1 MGLTYS
7 YFVPARANLIGEHTD
22 YNNGLSLPFS
32 LDLGI
37 NLMARPNNLDFV
49 SLESDEL
56 GSWTSSEEAISEFQR
71 QALAVIEETRAIGVR
86 LELSSTIPIGAG
98 LSSSAAY
105 IGALC
110 IALGG
115 QRPLIEM
122 AQMAQ
127 GCEARA
133 GNNVGLLDQL
143 ATMGSSEGCALLI
156 DFSDLSFEDVPLP
169 PSVAFTAVHSGVAR
183 SLAISGYALRR
194 SQCDRAR
201 DEMGGWSSAT
211 LDQVKGLSDP
221 LLRARARHVIT
232 ENQRVRDAVVA
243 CQSDDT
249 RTLGRLISESHASL
263 RDDFE
268 VSLPVIDELVAH
280 VESQGGVLGA
290 RIMGGGFGGC
300 VLVAH
305 EPGVIIEAAGHQ
317 QWALRAESGAFERLG
332 WPR

>member
-1 MGLTYS
+1 MTYS

-133 GNNVGLLDQL
+133 GNNVGLLDQF

-183 SLAISGYALRR
+183 SLATSEYALRR
-194 SQCDRAR
+194 SQCDQAR

-211 LDQVKGLSDP
+211 LDQVKGISDP
-221 LLRARARHVIT
+221 ILRARARHVIT

-243 CQSDDT
+243 CQSDDA

>member
-1 MGLTYS
+1 LTKS
-7 YFVPARANLIGEHTD
+7 NFVPARANLIGEHTD

-37 NLMARPNNLDFV
+37 NLIVRPNNLDFV

-71 QALAVIEETRAIGVR
+71 QALAAIEETQAAGIHI
-86 LELSSTIPIGAG
+86 ELSSTIPIGAG

-127 GCEARA
+127 RCEARA

-143 ATMGSSEGCALLI
+143 ATLGSSKGCALLI

-183 SLAISGYALRR
+183 SLATSEYALRR

-305 EPGVIIEAAGHQ
+305 EPGVIIEASGHR

>member
-1 MGLTYS
+1 
-7 YFVPARANLIGEHTD
+7 
-22 YNNGLSLPFS
+22 
-32 LDLGI
+32 
-37 NLMARPNNLDFV
+37 MARPNNLDFV

-183 SLAISGYALRR
+183 SLATSEYALRR

-305 EPGVIIEAAGHQ
+305 EPVVIIEAAGHQ

>member
-1 MGLTYS
+1 MTYS

-183 SLAISGYALRR
+183 SLATSEYALRR

-232 ENQRVRDAVVA
+232 ENQRVRDFVVA
-243 CQSDDT
+243 CRSDDV

>member
-1 MGLTYS
+1 MTNS

-22 YNNGLSLPFS
+22 YNTGLSLPFS

-37 NLMARPNNLDFV
+37 NLIARPNNLDFV

-71 QALAVIEETRAIGVR
+71 QALAVIEETQAAVIH

-105 IGALC
+105 IGAIC

-127 GCEARA
+127 RCEARA

-183 SLAISGYALRR
+183 SLATSEYALRR

-211 LDQVKGLSDP
+211 LDHVKGISDP
-221 LLRARARHVIT
+221 IPVSYTHL
-232 ENQRVRDAVVA
+232 
-243 CQSDDT
+243 
-249 RTLGRLISESHASL
+249 TLPTIYS
-263 RDDFE
+263 
-268 VSLPVIDELVAH
+268 V
-280 VESQGGVLGA
+280 
-290 RIMGGGFGGC
+290 
-300 VLVAH
+300 
-305 EPGVIIEAAGHQ
+305 
-317 QWALRAESGAFERLG
+317 
-332 WPR
+332 

>member
-1 MGLTYS
+1 LTYS

-37 NLMARPNNLDFV
+37 ALIARPNNLDFV
-49 SLESDEL
+49 SLESDAL

-71 QALAVIEETRAIGVR
+71 QAMAVIEETRAIGVR

-127 GCEARA
+127 RCEARA

-143 ATMGSSEGCALLI
+143 ATLGSSKGCALLI

-183 SLAISGYALRR
+183 SLATSEYALRR

>member
-1 MGLTYS
+1 VTSS
-7 YFVPARANLIGEHTD
+7 YYVPARANLIGEHTD
-22 YNNGLSLPFS
+22 YNAGLSLPFS

-37 NLMARPNNLDFV
+37 NLIAEANSNDFV

-56 GSWTSSEEAISEFQR
+56 GSWSSSDEPISEFQR
-71 QALAVIEETRAIGVR
+71 QALAVIEEARATGIH
-86 LELSSTIPIGAG
+86 LKLSSTIPIGAG

-115 QRPLIEM
+115 QRPLVEM

-143 ATMGSSEGCALLI
+143 ATLGSAQGCALLI
-156 DFSDLSFEDVPLP
+156 DFSDMSFEDVPLP
-169 PSVAFTAVHSGVAR
+169 PSVAFTAVHSGVTR
-183 SLAISGYALRR
+183 SLATSEYALRR

-201 DEMGGWSSAT
+201 DEMGGWPSAT
-211 LDQVKGLSDP
+211 LDHVKGISDP
-221 LLRARARHVIT
+221 ILRARARHVVT

-243 CQSDDT
+243 CQSDDG

-263 RDDFE
+263 RGDFE

-280 VESQGGVLGA
+280 VEAQGGVLGA

-300 VLVAH
+300 VLVVH
-305 EPGVIIEAAGHQ
+305 EPGVIVEASGHQ

>member
-1 MGLTYS
+1 MTNS

-37 NLMARPNNLDFV
+37 NLIARPNNPDFV
-49 SLESDEL
+49 SLESDAL
-56 GSWTSSEEAISEFQR
+56 GTWTSSEEAISEFQR
-71 QALAVIEETRAIGVR
+71 QAMAVIEETQAAGIH

-127 GCEARA
+127 RCEARA

-143 ATMGSSEGCALLI
+143 ATLGSSEGCALLI

-183 SLAISGYALRR
+183 SLATSEYALRR

-300 VLVAH
+300 VVVAH

>member
-1 MGLTYS
+1 MNSTN
-7 YFVPARANLIGEHTD
+7 FVPARANLIGEHTD
-22 YNNGLSLPFS
+22 YNSGLSLPFS
-32 LDLGI
+32 LGLGI
-37 NLMARPNNLDFV
+37 NLIARSSRNNFV
-49 SLESDEL
+49 ALKSDEL
-56 GSWTSSEEAISEFQR
+56 GSWTSSGEAISEFQR
-71 QALAVIEETRAIGVR
+71 QALAVIKETQAAGIHI
-86 LELSSTIPIGAG
+86 ELSSTIPIGAG

-127 GCEARA
+127 RCEARA

-143 ATMGSSEGCALLI
+143 ATLGSSKGCALLI

-183 SLAISGYALRR
+183 SLATSEYALRR

-243 CQSDDT
+243 CQSDDV

>member
-1 MGLTYS
+1 MINS

-49 SLESDEL
+49 SLESDAL

-71 QALAVIEETRAIGVR
+71 QAMAVIEETQAAGVY
-86 LELSSTIPIGAG
+86 LEVSSTIPIGAG

-115 QRPLIEM
+115 RRPLIEM

-143 ATMGSSEGCALLI
+143 ATLGSSEGCALLI

-183 SLAISGYALRR
+183 SLATSEYALRR

-201 DEMGGWSSAT
+201 DEMGGWLSAT
-211 LDQVKGLSDP
+211 LEHVKGLFDP

-243 CQSDDT
+243 CQSDDA

-317 QWALRAESGAFERLG
+317 HWALRAESGAFERLG

>member
-1 MGLTYS
+1 MPLNIST
-7 YFVPARANLIGEHTD
+7 FVPARANLIGEHTD
-22 YNNGLSLPFS
+22 YNTGLSLPFS

-37 NLMARPNNLDFV
+37 NLITKPNRNDV
-49 SLESDEL
+49 VTLESEEL
-56 GSWTSSEEAISEFQR
+56 GSWTSSDEAISEFQR
-71 QALAVIEETRAIGVR
+71 QALAVIEETQAAGVH

-105 IGALC
+105 IGVLC

-115 QRPLIEM
+115 KRPLIEM

-127 GCEARA
+127 RCEARA
-133 GNNVGLLDQL
+133 GNNVGLPDQL
-143 ATMGSSEGCALLI
+143 ATLGSSKGCALLI
-156 DFSDLSFEDVPLP
+156 DFSNLSFQDVPLP
-169 PSVAFTAVHSGVAR
+169 SSVAFTAVHSGVAR
-183 SLAISGYALRR
+183 SLATSEYALRR
-194 SQCDRAR
+194 SQCNQAR

-211 LDQVKGLSDP
+211 LDHAKGLSDP
-221 LLRARARHVIT
+221 LLRSRARHVIT
-232 ENQRVRDAVVA
+232 ENQRVRDAVAA
-243 CQSDDT
+243 CRSDDA

-268 VSLPVIDELVAH
+268 VSLPVIDELLAH

-305 EPGVIIEAAGHQ
+305 EPGAMVEAAGQQ
-317 QWALRAESGAFERLG
+317 QWSLSAESGAFERLG
-332 WPR
+332 WMR

>member
-1 MGLTYS
+1 LTYS

-37 NLMARPNNLDFV
+37 ALIARPNNLDFV
-49 SLESDEL
+49 SLESDAL

-71 QALAVIEETRAIGVR
+71 QAMAVIEETRAIGVR

-127 GCEARA
+127 RCEARA

-143 ATMGSSEGCALLI
+143 ATLGSSKGCALLI
-156 DFSDLSFEDVPLP
+156 DFSGLSFEDVPLP

-183 SLAISGYALRR
+183 SLATSEYALRR

-211 LDQVKGLSDP
+211 LDHVKGLSDA

-232 ENQRVRDAVVA
+232 ENQRVREAVVA
-243 CQSDDT
+243 CRSDDI

-268 VSLPVIDELVAH
+268 VSLPVIDEMVAH

-305 EPGVIIEAAGHQ
+305 EPGVIIEASGHR